1 MTDRY
6 KQLKKIQNNRI
17 YLTLCHIQIAY
28 IALYESNIYGYQQKH
43 FTQRKAV
50 FNGVISGRKHKI
62 KYQCLK
68 CPSTSS

>member
-28 IALYESNIYGYQQKH
+28 IALYESNIHGYQQSILHNEKLYL
-43 FTQRKAV
+43 TD
-50 FNGVISGRKHKI
+50 
-62 KYQCLK
+62 
-68 CPSTSS
+68 